1 MADTLANRM
10 AQEQIQAKTLTL
22 KLKTIDF
29 EVKTRA
35 LTLPA
40 PVTLADD
47 LLFHALTV
55 SSIRFEYTGGC
66 ASKRC
71 FPIVAQCLSP
81 IGVYSRLFMF
91 VGMFCS
97 YFDKNYRYI

>member
-1 MADTLANRM
+1 MADTLADRM
-10 AQEQIQAKTLTL
+10 AREQLQAKTLTL

-47 LLFHALTV
+47 LLFHALVV
-55 SSIRFEYTGGC
+55 S
-66 ASKRC
+66 
-71 FPIVAQCLSP
+71 
-81 IGVYSRLFMF
+81 
-91 VGMFCS
+91 
-97 YFDKNYRYI
+97 